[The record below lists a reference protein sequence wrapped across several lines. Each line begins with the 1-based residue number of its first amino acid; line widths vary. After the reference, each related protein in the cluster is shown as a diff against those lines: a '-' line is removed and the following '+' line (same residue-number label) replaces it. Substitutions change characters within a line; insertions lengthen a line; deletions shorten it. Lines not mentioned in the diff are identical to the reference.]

1 MASRVE
7 DRMELD
13 ATYGRDRRPKRGRS
27 KERTPAG
34 ERRGVQGEIVEHL
47 DAALW

>member
-7 DRMELD
+7 DGMELD
-13 ATYGRDRRPKRGRS
+13 ATYGRDRRPKLRKLEGW
-27 KERTPAG
+27 TPAG
-34 ERRGVQGEIVEHL
+34 ERHGVQSEIVEHL